1 LNLKYKMSR
10 LQKNQ
15 NEKNRTFYVMMF
27 LSIKNVYL
35 FGEFLIF
42 IIKGFE
48 FCNRKSLLH
57 QGKI

>member
-1 LNLKYKMSR
+1 MSR